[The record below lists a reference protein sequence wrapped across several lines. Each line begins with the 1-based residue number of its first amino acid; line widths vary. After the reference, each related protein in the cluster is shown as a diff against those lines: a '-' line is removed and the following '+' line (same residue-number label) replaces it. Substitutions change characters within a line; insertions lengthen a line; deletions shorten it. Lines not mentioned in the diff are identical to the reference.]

1 MSTKKISKETPKTE
15 KKLSKKEQELR
26 KIFEKAQETTALLMK
41 EGKFIP
47 FSKKLIYGNYE

>member
-1 MSTKKISKETPKTE
+1 MSAKKISKETKKTE

>member
-1 MSTKKISKETPKTE
+1 MSTKKITKETKKTE
-15 KKLSKKEQELR
+15 KKLSKREKELR
-26 KIFEKAQETTALLMK
+26 EIFAKAQETTALLIK

>member
-1 MSTKKISKETPKTE
+1 MSTKKISKETTKTE
-15 KKLSKKEQELR
+15 KKLSKREKMLVEYA
-26 KIFEKAQETTALLMK
+26 KKAQETTALLMK